1 MVVDEIRCGIEI
13 REDAERTSPGRL
25 YGVLIEYETR
35 ASDRSELFTN
45 KSLNWDDDGVVLN
58 VEHDRQQPILRF
70 KPEVRGRELI
80 VDELLPDTG
89 RGRDAAVM
97 IRNGTLRG
105 LSVEFRAERQHRVA
119 GVRRITQATLHG
131 AALVGSAAYGNR
143 LEVRR
148 DQGDTRP
155 VLGTLW
161 L

>member
-1 MVVDEIRCGIEI
+1 MDEIRCAIEI

-45 KSLNWDDDGVVLN
+45 ESLNWDDDGVVLN

-70 KPEVRGRELI
+70 KPEVRGRELV
-80 VDELLPDTG
+80 VDELLPDTS

-97 IRNGTLRG
+97 IRNNTLRG
-105 LSVEFRAERQHRVA
+105 LSVEFRALRQHQTG
-119 GVRRITQATLHG
+119 GVRHITKATLHG
-131 AALVGSAAYGNR
+131 AALVGSAAYGNQ

-148 DQGDTRP
+148 DAGDTRP
-155 VLGTLW
+155 TLGTLW

>member
-1 MVVDEIRCGIEI
+1 MDEIRCAIEI

-35 ASDRSELFTN
+35 ASDRPELFTDQ
-45 KSLNWDDDGVVLN
+45 SLNWDDDGVVLN

-70 KPEVRGRELI
+70 TPEVRGSQLI

-89 RGRDAAVM
+89 RGRDAATMVK
-97 IRNGTLRG
+97 NGTLRG
-105 LSVEFRAERQHRVA
+105 LSVEFRAERQHRTG
-119 GVRRITQATLHG
+119 GVRHITKAQLHG
-131 AALVGSAAYGNR
+131 AALVGSASYKNH

-148 DQGDTRP
+148 DAGDTKP
-155 VLGTLW
+155 TAFTLW